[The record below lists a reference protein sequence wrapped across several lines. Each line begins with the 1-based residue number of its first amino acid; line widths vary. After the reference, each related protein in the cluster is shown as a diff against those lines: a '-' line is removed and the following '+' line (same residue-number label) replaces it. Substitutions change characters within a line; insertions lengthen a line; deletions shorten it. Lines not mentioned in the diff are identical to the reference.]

1 VAEEV
6 RVFIRIALYV
16 VGIGIVY
23 WAVSYEEAGTALL
36 WFLGAGAIF
45 FAVTVQW
52 LLRGAPDSE
61 KEPGRGPVTALNRAV
76 GFAERPRDELRGAL
90 DIEEE
95 PIPPS
100 SVWPAAAALGALFVA
115 LGLIYGPWFWLPGAG
130 LALLSAWGWLTE
142 LTR

>member
-1 VAEEV
+1 VAEEL
-6 RVFIRIALYV
+6 RVFVRIALYV
-16 VGIGIVY
+16 IGIGIVY
-23 WAVSYEEAGTALL
+23 WVVSYEEAGTALL
-36 WFLGAGAIF
+36 WFLGAGAVF
-45 FAVTVQW
+45 FAATVAW
-52 LLRGAPDSE
+52 MLRGTRDSDA
-61 KEPGRGPVTALNRAV
+61 GRGPLTALNRAV
-76 GFAERPRDELRGAL
+76 GFSERPHDELRGAL

-100 SVWPAAAALGALFVA
+100 SAWPAAAALGALFVA